1 MDHLY
6 ASDMAAVQAMRLYAS
21 ALESGQDEAQMQA
34 AYEQMDL
41 HNGWDFEA
49 RAKEILGKL
58 NLHDLTR
65 KMASLSGGERRRIAL
80 ARVLIEEPD
89 VLFLDEP
96 NKPLGFGH
104 DPMA

>member
-1 MDHLY
+1 MKPKCKLPTNKWTSTMDGTL
-6 ASDMAAVQAMRLYAS
+6 RP
-21 ALESGQDEAQMQA
+21 
-34 AYEQMDL
+34 
-41 HNGWDFEA
+41 

-65 KMASLSGGERRRIAL
+65 KMASFERRRERRRIAL

-96 NKPLGFGH
+96 TNHLDLGH